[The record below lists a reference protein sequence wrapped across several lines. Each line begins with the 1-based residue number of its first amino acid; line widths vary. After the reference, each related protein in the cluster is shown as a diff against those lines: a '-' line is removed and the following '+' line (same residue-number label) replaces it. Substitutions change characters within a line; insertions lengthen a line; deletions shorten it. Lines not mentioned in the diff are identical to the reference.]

1 MKIGS
6 MAPLWELEQVE
17 AILAA
22 DLSKAREEYVNA
34 LRRFNRFVLDQEV
47 PEDLCAP
54 DNPEV
59 KKKGPAAAKI
69 RRAAAA

>member
-6 MAPLWELEQVE
+6 MASLSELEQVE
-17 AILAA
+17 AVLAA
-22 DLSKAREEYVNA
+22 DLSKAREEYVKA

-47 PEDLCAP
+47 PEDLCAQG
-54 DNPEV
+54 NPEV
-59 KKKGPAAAKI
+59 EKAPAAAKI